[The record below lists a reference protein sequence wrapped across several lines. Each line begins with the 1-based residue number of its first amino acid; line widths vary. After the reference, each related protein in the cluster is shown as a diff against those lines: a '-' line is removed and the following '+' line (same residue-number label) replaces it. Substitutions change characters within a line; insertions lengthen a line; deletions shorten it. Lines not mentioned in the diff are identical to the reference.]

1 VGFFKII
8 KKLSSLV
15 FIPQS
20 GTSLRLCACTNCGQ
34 LPEGFSVRPAGSRI
48 SQNGQGILMQMW
60 GGGRFWVARCAAA
73 LALVFVVMSGFA
85 VAGSQPHYVVTN
97 DDALFGNSVSFYS
110 IGTGGLITLDEPMFT
125 GGSGIAGGYFGEN
138 RIAMLDSGGQEC
150 IYVSDASTGDID
162 GIDVTTLEAAAVTFG
177 SATDTGLSNGIGLA
191 MNGKYLYAS
200 FTDSNTIGTFTV
212 EPGCTLTF
220 VNDISVAGLQGGV
233 INGMALHGNIL
244 VATYGDG
251 SIQSFNVSA
260 GTPVS
265 NGDEQNSTAF
275 TKSQGATYPNS
286 VEITKDGHFAIFG
299 DTSSSTVVEVS
310 NIASGKLSRT
320 TIYSQKAPINSS
332 NILLSPDET
341 LLYVSN
347 TEGDAITALFFDA
360 ATGKV
365 SPGCTSGKLKGY
377 SRDWSYLGSLALETN
392 SGTGGVVYAAEFG
405 SPSYIAM
412 IQVSSAAGKCTLK
425 ESSKS
430 PVTDSNSPG
439 LLSIGSF
446 PPRSF

>member
-1 VGFFKII
+1 MRMWAKFWVSRSAAV
-8 KKLSSLV
+8 LVLV
-15 FIPQS
+15 FI
-20 GTSLRLCACTNCGQ
+20 
-34 LPEGFSVRPAGSRI
+34 V
-48 SQNGQGILMQMW
+48 
-60 GGGRFWVARCAAA
+60 
-73 LALVFVVMSGFA
+73 SGFA
-85 VAGSQPHYVVTN
+85 AAGSQPHYVVTN
-97 DDALFGNSVSFYS
+97 DDALFGNSVSFYT
-110 IGTGGLITLDEPMFT
+110 IGTGGLITLDEPVFT
-125 GGSGIAGGYFGEN
+125 GGSGIAGGFFGEN
-138 RIAMLDSGGQEC
+138 RIAVLDSGGQEC

-162 GIDVTTLEAAAVTFG
+162 GINVTTLQAAAVTFG
-177 SATDTGLSNGIGLA
+177 SATDSGLANGIGLA

-200 FTDSNTIGTFTV
+200 FTSSNTIGTFTV
-212 EPGCTLTF
+212 ESGCTLAF
-220 VNDISVAGLQGGV
+220 VNDISVVGLQGGV
-233 INGMALHGNIL
+233 IDAMALHGDIL

-251 SIQSFNVSA
+251 SIESFNIAA

-275 TKSQGATYPNS
+275 TKSQGATYPND
-286 VEITKDGHFAIFG
+286 VEITKDGHYAIFG
-299 DTSSSTVVEVS
+299 DTSSATVVEVS
-310 NIASGKLSRT
+310 DISSGKLSKT

-360 ATGKV
+360 TTGKLT
-365 SPGCTSGKLKGY
+365 PGCTSGKIKGY
-377 SRDWSYLGSLALETN
+377 SKDWSYLGSLALETN

-412 IQVSSAAGKCTLK
+412 IQVSSTGGKCTLK
-425 ESSKS
+425 EASKS

-439 LLSIGSF
+439 LLSIGNF